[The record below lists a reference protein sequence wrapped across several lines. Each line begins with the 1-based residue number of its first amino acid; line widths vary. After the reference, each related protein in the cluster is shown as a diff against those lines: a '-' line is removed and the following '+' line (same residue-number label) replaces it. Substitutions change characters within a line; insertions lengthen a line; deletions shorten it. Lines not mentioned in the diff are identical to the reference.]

1 MTKRECP
8 FCKIKVSDF
17 AHHIS
22 IKHNI
27 RNEVEYNK
35 KIDEMKK
42 NELKKKDF
50 SNYVDQL
57 KKSMHEGKIS
67 PEEYRELITKW
78 QKEHGGT

>member
-8 FCKIKVSDF
+8 FCKIKISDF

-27 RNEVEYNK
+27 RNEEEYRK
-35 KIDEMKK
+35 KIDEIQNNKLRQ
-42 NELKKKDF
+42 EDF

-57 KKSMHEGKIS
+57 KKSMREGEIT
-67 PEEYRELITKW
+67 PEKYRELITQW
-78 QKEHGGT
+78 RKEHGEI